1 MATIGLDK
9 LFYAPITED
18 ENEEETYGTPV
29 QLAKAISVELSVELA
44 EAVLYADDG
53 IAQIIKEF
61 NSGTL
66 TLGVDDIGLSA
77 ASELTGAEI
86 DSNGVLVSTSE
97 DDGKPVA
104 VGFRAKKANGKY
116 RYFWLYR
123 VKFAVPATNLETKG
137 ESINFQTP
145 SIEGTVMR
153 RNKVYSIE
161 DRSQVITIGG
171 VEHKLILTTKATK
184 DITKRYGGLEKLGD
198 KLLKNAT
205 MEESLGEVIWLIAL
219 LANQEI
225 LIHNLQH
232 RDEPKPLLTEDEIEL
247 LTNPYELA
255 EYKDAIMA
263 AMLKGTKRH
272 VESMPEKNEK
282 GNVQTG
288 QSHQK

>member
-1 MATIGLDK
+1 M
-9 LFYAPITED
+9 
-18 ENEEETYGTPV
+18 
-29 QLAKAISVELSVELA
+29 
-44 EAVLYADDG
+44 
-53 IAQIIKEF
+53 
-61 NSGTL
+61 
-66 TLGVDDIGLSA
+66 
-77 ASELTGAEI
+77 
-86 DSNGVLVSTSE
+86 
-97 DDGKPVA
+97 
-104 VGFRAKKANGKY
+104 
-116 RYFWLYR
+116 
-123 VKFAVPATNLETKG
+123 
-137 ESINFQTP
+137 
-145 SIEGTVMR
+145 
-153 RNKVYSIE
+153 YSIE

-282 GNVQTG
+282 GNAQTG
-288 QSHQK
+288 KSHQK